1 MEKYP
6 ECPICTNIYGAN
18 ESEVHA
24 PKILKCGD
32 TLCKQCLEEEIKK
45 YPEEEIFIC
54 PLCKEKIKKEQNI
67 EEYITNKQI
76 INQIKDLFNI
86 NEVEDKDNID
96 DKGENQLN
104 KLKIIL
110 LGNSGVG
117 KTSILKRLS
126 NNKFDSCVTTVGC
139 DTSIYYA
146 KYKSKKYQLTFADP
160 SGQERY
166 RALTRSFLRNT
177 DGVLFVF
184 DISDQKSFE
193 DISFWYNFYKEE
205 NENVVGLLIGNKCDL
220 KHKVGINESE
230 EFAKEHGLLYI
241 ETSASSDKNIKKA
254 IVCLLKKINGAKKYF
269 ESTSSVDTAYF
280 SIQKNEEPKKK
291 KCRC

>member
-1 MEKYP
+1 MQKYI
-6 ECPICTNIYGAN
+6 ECPFCEDIYGTN
-18 ESEVHA
+18 ESDVHA
-24 PKILKCGD
+24 PKILKCGH
-32 TLCKQCLEEEIKK
+32 TLYKECLEKEIKK
-45 YPEEEIFIC
+45 NDKEIFNC
-54 PLCKEKIKKEQNI
+54 PKCNKEIKKEQNI
-67 EEYITNKQI
+67 DEYTTNIGIIDQI
-76 INQIKDLFNI
+76 NELFNI
-86 NEVEDKDNID
+86 DSID
-96 DKGENQLN
+96 DKDDEKNEAI
-104 KLKIIL
+104 KYRVIL
-110 LGNSGVG
+110 LGNCAVG

-126 NNKFDSCVTTVGC
+126 NNKFDSNCFTTVGC
-139 DTSIYYA
+139 ETSIYYM
-146 KYKSKKYQLTFADP
+146 KYKNIKYQLLFFDTG
-160 SGQERY
+160 GQEKY
-166 RALTRSFLRNT
+166 KAITRNYLRNV

-184 DISDQKSFE
+184 DISDKKSFE

>member
-1 MEKYP
+1 MQKHI
-6 ECPICTNIYGAN
+6 ECPFCKDIYGTN
-18 ESEVHA
+18 ENDVHA
-24 PKILKCGD
+24 PKILKCGH
-32 TLCKQCLEEEIKK
+32 TLCKECLETETKK
-45 YPEEEIFIC
+45 YAEEEIFNC
-54 PLCKEKIKKEQNI
+54 PKCNKEIKKEQNI
-67 EEYITNKQI
+67 DEYTTNIGIIDQI
-76 INQIKDLFNI
+76 NELFNI
-86 NEVEDKDNID
+86 DSID
-96 DKGENQLN
+96 DKDDEKNEAI
-104 KLKIIL
+104 KYRVIL
-110 LGNSGVG
+110 LGNCAVG

-126 NNKFDSCVTTVGC
+126 NNKFDSNCFTTVGC
-139 DTSIYYA
+139 ETSIYYM
-146 KYKSKKYQLTFADP
+146 KYKNIKYQLLFFDTG
-160 SGQERY
+160 GQEKY
-166 RALTRSFLRNT
+166 KAITRNYLRNV